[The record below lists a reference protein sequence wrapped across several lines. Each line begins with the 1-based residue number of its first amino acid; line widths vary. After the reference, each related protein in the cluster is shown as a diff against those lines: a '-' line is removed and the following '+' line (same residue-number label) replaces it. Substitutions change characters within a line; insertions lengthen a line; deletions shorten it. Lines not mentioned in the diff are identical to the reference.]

1 MNTSSSAP
9 STEASANASEP
20 VLLAVRGMTCAAC
33 VNRVERALR
42 KVPGVAQAQVNFA
55 TETASVVWASGGPQ
69 APGGDP
75 ARLVSAIE
83 VAGYHA
89 QPQSAEQPLAD
100 EHASWWSVW
109 GAVCLGMLASV
120 PLALPMLWGDHH
132 FWPAWV
138 QFALATPVQF
148 GLGARFYK
156 AGWAALRD
164 GSGNMDQLV
173 ALGTSAAWG
182 LSLWLWWQHAAGSG
196 LPMADAGAGAH
207 ATHGG
212 TVPAPALYF
221 ESSAV
226 VITLVLL
233 GKALEARAKRQT
245 TLAIRALQSL
255 RPDTVRRMGPQ
266 GEVEVPLAQVL
277 VGDVLV
283 VMPGARVP
291 SDGLVQEGAS
301 HVDESLL
308 TGEPLPVAKH
318 VGDRLTGGAINAEG
332 RLLMQVTAV
341 GGQTML
347 AHIIRRVVEAQ
358 ASKAP
363 IQRVVDRVSAVFV
376 PAVLLIAALTG
387 LGWWWAGQPVEVALI
402 RAVAVLVI
410 ACPCALGLAT
420 PAAIMAGTGA
430 AARQGILIQ
439 DPQALEIA
447 HRVQLVA
454 FDKTGTLTQGQ
465 PRLLDWAVSQA
476 SGRDRGQALQV
487 AAALQRGSE
496 HPLARAVLAAAE
508 SDASRRTDAQH
519 AEPLRA
525 IPAPAQQLR
534 VVPGRGI
541 EGWWPDLTPQ
551 GGLWCLGSPRWL
563 HERAGQRVPA
573 DLAEVAARWSAD
585 GATVSWLLHAA
596 SAPPASGAAEAPP
609 DLTAPWQVVA
619 VLAFGD
625 ALKPEAAQAV
635 ARLHALGV
643 RTAIISGD
651 SHPAAQAVARQLGI
665 QTVVAEVLPGDKADH
680 IRRLQRDAQ
689 GRPVTVAMVGDG
701 LNDAPALAAADIGMA
716 MANPQG
722 GTDVAMQAA
731 GITLMRGDPLL
742 VPAALDVSRR
752 TSRKIWQNLGWAF
765 GYNVIGIPL
774 AAFGGLNPMLAGAA
788 MALSSVSVV
797 SNALWLS
804 RWRPGHAVN
813 FAPTTARS
821 STG

>member
-1 MNTSSSAP
+1 MNTAQSSP
-9 STEASANASEP
+9 PEASHDDPAF
-20 VLLAVRGMTCAAC
+20 LLAVRGMTCAAC

-42 KVPGVAQAQVNFA
+42 KVPGVAQVQVNFA
-55 TETASVVWASGGPQ
+55 TETASVVL
-69 APGGDP
+69 APAVADVP
-75 ARLVSAIE
+75 LPDAARLIAAIE
-83 VAGYHA
+83 AAGYHA
-89 QPQSAEQPLAD
+89 QLQETDHPLAD

-109 GAVCLGMLASV
+109 GAVCLGALASV
-120 PLALPMLWGDHH
+120 PLMLPMLWGDHH

-138 QFALATPVQF
+138 QFAQATPVQF
-148 GLGARFYK
+148 GLGARFYR

-182 LSLWLWWQHAAGSG
+182 LSVWLWWQQG
-196 LPMADAGAGAH
+196 LAPASGAH
-207 ATHGG
+207 SH
-212 TVPAPALYF
+212 TVSAMPDTLPPSLYF

-245 TLAIRALQSL
+245 TLAIRSLQSL
-255 RPDTVRRMGPQ
+255 RPDTVRRLGPQ
-266 GEVEVPLAQVL
+266 GEVEVPLAHVL

-291 SDGLVQEGAS
+291 SDGLVQEGGS

-308 TGEPLPVAKH
+308 TGEPLPVAKN

-332 RLLMQVTAV
+332 RLLMRVTAV

-376 PAVLLIAALTG
+376 PTVLVIALLTG
-387 LGWWWAGQPVEVALI
+387 VGWWLAGHGVDVALI

-439 DPQALEIA
+439 DPQALEVA
-447 HRVQLVA
+447 HRVRLVA
-454 FDKTGTLTQGQ
+454 FDKTGTLTQGR
-465 PRLLDWAVSQA
+465 PRLLDWAVA
-476 SGRDRGQALQV
+476 SGTGLSREQCLRF

-496 HPLARAVLAAAE
+496 HPLARAVLTAAE
-508 SDASRRTDAQH
+508 GLH
-519 AEPLRA
+519 GEPLSAEQSRA
-525 IPAPAQQLR
+525 
-534 VVPGRGI
+534 VPGRGI
-541 EGWWPDLTPQ
+541 EGWLPAVDADGTPTDW
-551 GGLWCLGSPRWL
+551 GGSWCLGSARWMQEL
-563 HERAGQRVPA
+563 TGQDAPA
-573 DLAEVAARWSAD
+573 DVAEAAAAWSAD
-585 GATVSWLLHAA
+585 GATVSWLLHAPAA
-596 SAPPASGAAEAPP
+596 SRP
-609 DLTAPWQVVA
+609 DDGQSTAGVSEVRAWQVVA
-619 VLAFGD
+619 ALAFGD
-625 ALKPEAAQAV
+625 AVKPGAAQAV
-635 ARLHALGV
+635 TRLHALGV
-643 RTAIISGD
+643 RTVIISGD
-651 SHPAAQAVARQLGI
+651 SRQAAQAIARQVGI
-665 QTVVAEVLPGDKADH
+665 QEVIAEVLPGDKADH

-689 GRPVTVAMVGDG
+689 GHVVTVAMVGDG

-731 GITLMRGDPLL
+731 GITLMRGDPML

-804 RWRPGHAVN
+804 RWRP
-813 FAPTTARS
+813 TTALGP
-821 STG
+821 ST

>member
-1 MNTSSSAP
+1 
-9 STEASANASEP
+9 
-20 VLLAVRGMTCAAC
+20 MTCAAC

-55 TETASVVWASGGPQ
+55 TETASVALAPAAVDSAAPTPQ
-69 APGGDP
+69 Q
-75 ARLVSAIE
+75 LVAAIE
-83 VAGYHA
+83 AAGYHA
-89 QPQSAEQPLAD
+89 QVQQTDQPLAD

-109 GAVCLGMLASV
+109 GAVCLGLLASV

-148 GLGARFYK
+148 GLGARFYR

-164 GSGNMDQLV
+164 RSGNMDQLV

-182 LSLWLWWQHAAGSG
+182 LSVWLWWQHAASG
-196 LPMADAGAGAH
+196 GAGAGSAH
-207 ATHGG
+207 AHGA
-212 TVPAPALYF
+212 TAAPALYF

-245 TLAIRALQSL
+245 TLAIRALQAL
-255 RPDTVRRMGPQ
+255 RPDTVRRLGPQ
-266 GEVEVPLAQVL
+266 GEVEVPLAQVV

-291 SDGLVQEGAS
+291 LDGTVREGSS

-308 TGEPLPVAKH
+308 TGEPLPVARH

-332 RLLMQVTAV
+332 RLLMTVTAV

-358 ASKAP
+358 AAKAP

-376 PAVLLIAALTG
+376 PVVLGVALLTG
-387 LGWWWAGQPVEVALI
+387 LGWWLAGVGVDVALI

-439 DPQALEIA
+439 DPQALEVA

-465 PRLLDWAVSQA
+465 PRLLGWAVRSGGPADQA
-476 SGRDRGQALQV
+476 QALQI

-496 HPLARAVLAAAE
+496 HPLAKAVLDVAAQAGE
-508 SDASRRTDAQH
+508 ASVPGAVPMPMPMPMPMQD
-519 AEPLRA
+519 LRA
-525 IPAPAQQLR
+525 
-534 VVPGRGI
+534 VPGRGI
-541 EGWWPDLTPQ
+541 EGRLAGRAAGQGADPVPNPLSDLGAAPGT
-551 GGLWCLGSPRWL
+551 GDATAALAGRWCLGSPRWMQ
-563 HERAGQRVPA
+563 ERAQTLPPDDA
-573 DLAEVAARWSAD
+573 LAEAARRWAGD
-585 GATVSWLLHAA
+585 GATVSWLLHA
-596 SAPPASGAAEAPP
+596 PEAAEAVGA
-609 DLTAPWQVVA
+609 DTRTDTGRGWQVVA
-619 VLAFGD
+619 AMAFGD
-625 ALKPEAAQAV
+625 ALKPEAAEAV

-643 RTAIISGD
+643 RTAMISGD
-651 SHPAAQAVARQLGI
+651 SRLAAEAVARQLGI
-665 QTVVAEVLPGDKADH
+665 QEVVAEVLPGDKADH
-680 IRRLQRDAQ
+680 IHRLQRDAQ

-742 VPAALDVSRR
+742 VPGALEVSRR

-774 AAFGGLNPMLAGAA
+774 AALGGLNPMLAGAA

-804 RWRPGHAVN
+804 RWRPRQAARKAA
-813 FAPTTARS
+813 APMA
-821 STG
+821 